1 MRMLI
6 CRREKVVKPMFIQP
20 VEEEFPRAAV
30 LQEKIWRMKFKE
42 GVSIFCEFMNR
53 DEIFLKLE
61 GHAEYPGGQ
70 IEK

>member
-30 LQEKIWRMKFKE
+30 LQEKI
-42 GVSIFCEFMNR
+42 
-53 DEIFLKLE
+53 
-61 GHAEYPGGQ
+61 
-70 IEK
+70 